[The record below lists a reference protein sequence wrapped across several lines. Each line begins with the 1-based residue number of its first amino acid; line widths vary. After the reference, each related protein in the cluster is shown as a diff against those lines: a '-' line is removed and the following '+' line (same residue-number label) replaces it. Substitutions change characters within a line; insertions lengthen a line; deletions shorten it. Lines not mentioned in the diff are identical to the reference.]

1 MHSCSY
7 VSFFS
12 SQQLQERGAQVEA
25 LQEQLSEAAHSM
37 ESLSSQLQQSRAR
50 TVTGGAGT
58 VLLQVSVS
66 QSHSQAPRLQSRTEQ
81 ILRAT

>member
-1 MHSCSY
+1 M
-7 VSFFS
+7 
-12 SQQLQERGAQVEA
+12 EA

-58 VLLQVSVS
+58 VLLQVSVN
-66 QSHSQAPRLQSRTEQ
+66 QSHSQAPRMQNGTDSNSKGYLNVTVHE
-81 ILRAT
+81 